1 MLSLPYPCIIPTLSL
16 YQLLSPSLLLS
27 YHFSICSLLLY
38 TFLHASH
45 RRHLPQT
52 ELHFNR
58 RLALSHKN
66 SVPSRPTLL
75 RAHSTGTQN
84 YWSHRSTAYSIV
96 NAHCLNTRRHFSG
109 LARKG
114 YCFEPHR
121 LTNLFGLHQFCNDR
135 SSACYKSLTHR
146 HTLPCT

>member
-1 MLSLPYPCIIPTLSL
+1 MLSLPYPCIIPS
-16 YQLLSPSLLLS
+16 YQLYPYINCYLHLCSLAII
-27 YHFSICSLLLY
+27 SICSLLLY

-121 LTNLFGLHQFCNDR
+121 LTCLACTTTCYRRSFAATGL
-135 SSACYKSLTHR
+135 
-146 HTLPCT
+146 LPVIRV